1 MIEIYL
7 LEALAS
13 FYKYGTLSSAAEHL
27 HISQPALSR
36 SMKKLEDILDVSLFT
51 RTKNSIALNDTGQ
64 LAAQYAESIL
74 KAQEQMIRSVRNY
87 DSSLHT
93 ISAGYCTP
101 SPMMELPPL
110 LTRLYPQ
117 MMISSEMDDEMHL
130 LKGLAEGKYQLVVL
144 SHPAESENLISVLY
158 GTESLYVSAPAA
170 HPLAVYEKQGV
181 SFLDINGSTFL
192 QASEVGK
199 WNDIV
204 SAMMPDSRILKQDNL
219 ESLNELVNASSL
231 LSFASDLTIRM
242 FRRETNPGRIFI
254 PINDPEA
261 TMHYYCIMNSNH
273 TLDKLI
279 NYLQEKESYMV
290 G

>member
-7 LEALAS
+7 LEALIS
-13 FYKYGTLSSAAEHL
+13 FYEHGTLSQAAEHL

-36 SMKKLEDILDVSLFT
+36 SMKKLEDILDIPLFV
-51 RTKNSIALNDTGQ
+51 RTKNSISLNETGR
-64 LAAQYAESIL
+64 LAAQLAQNVL
-74 KAQEQMIRSVRNY
+74 KTEEQMIRSVRQY
-87 DSSLHT
+87 DSSLHS
-93 ISAGYCTP
+93 ISGGYITP
-101 SPMMELPPL
+101 GPMAELPTL

-130 LKGLAEGKYQLVVL
+130 LKGLTEGKYQLVVL

-170 HPLAVYEKQGV
+170 HPLALYEKQGV
-181 SFLDINGSTFL
+181 SFRDINGSTFL

-204 SAMMPDSRILKQDNL
+204 SKMMPDSRILKQDNL
-219 ESLNELVNASSL
+219 ASLNELVNASSL

-242 FRRETNPGRIFI
+242 FRREANPGRIFI
-254 PINDPEA
+254 PINDPSA
-261 TMHYYCIMNSNH
+261 TIHYYIILNSNN
-273 TLDKLI
+273 TLDKLV
-279 NYLQEKESYMV
+279 NYLHEKEIFQMV
-290 G
+290 

>member
-7 LEALAS
+7 LEALVA
-13 FYKYGTLSSAAEHL
+13 FHQYGTLSAASEHL

-36 SMKKLEDILDVSLFT
+36 SMKKLEDTLDVPLFE
-51 RTKNSIALNDTGQ
+51 RTKNSIALNDTGI

-74 KAQEQMIRSVRNY
+74 KAQEQMIRSVRQY
-87 DSSLHT
+87 SSSLHS

-101 SPMMELPPL
+101 GPMMELPPL
-110 LTRLYPQ
+110 LARLYPQ

-130 LKGLAEGKYQLVVL
+130 LKGLKEGKYQFIVL
-144 SHPAESENLISVLY
+144 SHPAESENMISVLY
-158 GTESLYVSAPAA
+158 ETESLYVSAPAA

-181 SFLDINGSTFL
+181 SFRDINGSTFL

-199 WNDIV
+199 WNDV
-204 SAMMPDSRILKQDNL
+204 VGAMMPESRILKQDNL

-242 FRRETNPGRIFI
+242 FRTETNPGRIFI
-254 PINDPEA
+254 PISDPEA
-261 TMHYYCIMNSNH
+261 TLHYYCIMNRSNI
-273 TLDKLI
+273 LDKLV
-279 NYLQEKESYMV
+279 NCLQERDVYSV
-290 G
+290 I